1 MEKNLK
7 NISQKSIYMYIH
19 IIHLY
24 LHRTNDMKKANFIL
38 PLVASALVW
47 MGLTSCGNSSK
58 SDAATVNSD
67 TTVQANANGKEFK
80 VDTSACTVG
89 FTGYG
94 VGKDHPG
101 EFRLKSGSLTAQDGK
116 LTGGKFVINVASMK
130 MGQTED
136 FITGKLRPHLLSPD
150 FFDVEKFPEATFE
163 ITKVDAYTPTATDSS
178 VVPGANQLISGNL
191 TLKGVTKNISFPA
204 KVETSEHGVNALA
217 NFNIDR
223 TWWGMSYGND
233 KSLKDKF
240 ISEKV
245 DLRISVAAK
254 E

>member
-1 MEKNLK
+1 
-7 NISQKSIYMYIH
+7 
-19 IIHLY
+19 
-24 LHRTNDMKKANFIL
+24 MKKANFIL
-38 PLVASALVW
+38 PLIASVLVW
-47 MGLTSCGNSSK
+47 MGLTSCGSSSA
-58 SDAATVNSD
+58 SDAATVNND
-67 TTVQANANGKEFK
+67 TAMQANAGGKELK
-80 VDTSACTVG
+80 ADTAVSSIG

-101 EFRLKSGSLTAQDGK
+101 KFHLKSGSLLVQDGK
-116 LTGGKFVINVASMK
+116 LTGGKFIINIGSMK
-130 MGQTED
+130 LDQTED

-150 FFDVEKFPEATFE
+150 FFDAEKFPEATFE

-178 VVPGANQLISGNL
+178 VVKGANQLVSGNL

-204 KVETSEHGVNALA
+204 KVDANGNSATAEA

-233 KSLKDKF
+233 KSLKDHF